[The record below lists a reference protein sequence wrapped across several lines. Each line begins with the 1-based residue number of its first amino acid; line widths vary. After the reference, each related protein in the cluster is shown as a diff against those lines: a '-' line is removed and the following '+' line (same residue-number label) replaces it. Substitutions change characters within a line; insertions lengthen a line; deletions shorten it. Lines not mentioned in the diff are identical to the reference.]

1 MRISDWS
8 SDVCS
13 SDLVVD
19 GAVVDIDAFAVGGI
33 HELVAVLDVTR
44 PRRQRL
50 QEQEFGDGGLYLL
63 SIPGAEMP
71 FALKHQVAAY
81 DDGFAARCLGAL
93 LGQLDTAQQGTVAL
107 DQGTLGELPLAVVA
121 GP

>member
-50 QEQEFGDGGLYLL
+50 LEQEFGDGELYLL
-63 SIPGAEMP
+63 AIPGAEVQ
-71 FALKHQVAAY
+71 FAIEHQENGRAACRESVCQTGRSRWSPWHY
-81 DDGFAARCLGAL
+81 KKKERIKQITHAIK
-93 LGQLDTAQQGTVAL
+93 T
-107 DQGTLGELPLAVVA
+107 
-121 GP
+121 

>member
-50 QEQEFGDGGLYLL
+50 QEQEFGDGELSLL
-63 SIPGAEMP
+63 AIPGAELP
-71 FALKHQVAAY
+71 FAIEHQVAAY
-81 DDGFAARCLGAL
+81 DDGFTARCLAAL
-93 LGQLDTAQQGTVAL
+93 LGQLAPPQQGTDAL
-107 DQGTLGELPLAVVA
+107 DHDRKSV
-121 GP
+121 GPGKR